1 MNSVTIKNISYQ
13 FQTWA
18 EQGQDIY
25 TLARQIVESG
35 EKFDRVI
42 ALAKGGL
49 TFSRSLV
56 DYLNIEDVS
65 SLHIEFYNNINTPGA
80 MPVITQSIPVSLK
93 SEKVLL
99 FDDLVDSGKTMQTA
113 MQYLHHRG
121 IASLKTAV
129 FFHKPHS
136 TIRPDFFVKEVNAW
150 IIFPNEVRETVFELA
165 DMWSKDSDNL
175 ATIQE
180 QLNQI
185 GFPQDQSAFYLNLW
199 SRHD

>member
-113 MQYLHHRG
+113 IQYLQHRG
-121 IASLKTAV
+121 IESLKTAV
-129 FFHKPHS
+129 FFYKPQS
-136 TIRPDFFVKEVNAW
+136 TIKPNFFVKEVNAW

-165 DMWSKDSDNL
+165 DMWSKDGDNL

>member
-1 MNSVTIKNISYQ
+1 MTAIKINDISYQ

-18 EQGQDIY
+18 ELGQDIFE
-25 TLARQIVESG
+25 LAKKIIESG

-65 SLHIEFYNNINTPGA
+65 SLHIEFYNNINSTNP

-93 SEKVLL
+93 NEKILL

-113 MQYLHHRG
+113 LEYLKHRG
-121 IASLKTAV
+121 VSSVKTAA
-129 FFHKPHS
+129 FFYKPQS
-136 TIRPDFFVKEVNAW
+136 TIKPDFFVREVNAW
-150 IIFPNEVRETVFELA
+150 IVFPNELRETTLELA
-165 DMWSKDSDNL
+165 EMWTAKGDDKQKIES
-175 ATIQE
+175 

-185 GFPQDQSAFYLNLW
+185 GLPAEQVEFYLSQW
-199 SRHD
+199 SKHD